1 MTSALRKK
9 LLSLA
14 IRGKLVPQDA
24 ADEPASVLLERI
36 RAERESK
43 ENAAPRRGRG
53 HRSSSDNP
61 PCPKRGTS
69 AGTTGAEGAVF
80 EPPFP
85 IPESWAWCSLKD
97 ICDIARGGSPRPIN
111 AFLTTEENGINWIKI
126 GDARPGSKYISEVRE
141 KIKPEGLRK
150 TRRVHKGDLLLTNS
164 MSFGHPY
171 ILQVDGCIH
180 DGWLVLHPLSEM
192 IDKEYLCLF
201 LQSPEAFETF
211 SISASGGVVQ
221 NLNSQKVERVSFAL
235 PPFSEQQRIVKRFDA
250 LSALCD
256 AIDIQSVS
264 LSVLAEQVKKKVLDL
279 AIRGLLVSQN
289 PTDEPAS
296 TLLDRIRSTADKP
309 PCPKNGKKTE
319 PIGISDPL
327 FPIPESWEWTT
338 LGEIGEVVRGTGIKR
353 SDMSEIGRPCVR
365 YGEIYT
371 TYSLKTEK
379 VVSFVSEELFRS
391 SKHVQA
397 RSVLMTLTGEDRKD
411 IAKTIAYLGD
421 EPIAISGDML
431 GICPREV
438 EPLYLSFVL
447 NSPWAIERKGKLA
460 TGDLVIHISQ
470 KSMSWFP
477 VPLPPLAEQRRI
489 VAKVEELF
497 SAIDAM
503 ATK

>member
-43 ENAAPRRGRG
+43 ENASPRRGRG
-53 HRSSSDNP
+53 RRSSSDNP

-69 AGTTGAEGAVF
+69 AGTASAEGAVF

-264 LSVLAEQVKKKVLDL
+264 LSVLAEQAKQKVLDL

-289 PTDEPAS
+289 PTDEPAF

-309 PCPKNGKKTE
+309 PCPKLPAN
-319 PIGISDPL
+319 PP
-327 FPIPESWEWTT
+327 FPIPENWAWTT
-338 LGEIGEVVRGTGIKR
+338 LGTVCDYGKCETVDASTVKDSTWSLDLEDIEKGTGRLLVRVHAGER
-353 SDMSEIGRPCVR
+353 SAAGTRHSFRAGELLYSKLRTYLNKVLVADEDGICSSEILP
-365 YGEIYT
+365 
-371 TYSLKTEK
+371 LD
-379 VVSFVSEELFRS
+379 FRGQ
-391 SKHVQA
+391 VLPEYA
-397 RSVLMTLTGEDRKD
+397 RCVLMSPMFLDYAARCGYGVKMPR
-411 IAKTIAYLGD
+411 LGTAD
-421 EPIAISGDML
+421 GRNGP
-431 GICPREV
+431 
-438 EPLYLSFVL
+438 F
-447 NSPWAIERKGKLA
+447 
-460 TGDLVIHISQ
+460 
-470 KSMSWFP
+470 
-477 VPLPPLAEQRRI
+477 PLPPLAEQRRI
-489 VAKVEELF
+489 VAKVDELF
-497 SAIDAM
+497 ATIDGM
-503 ATK
+503 LG